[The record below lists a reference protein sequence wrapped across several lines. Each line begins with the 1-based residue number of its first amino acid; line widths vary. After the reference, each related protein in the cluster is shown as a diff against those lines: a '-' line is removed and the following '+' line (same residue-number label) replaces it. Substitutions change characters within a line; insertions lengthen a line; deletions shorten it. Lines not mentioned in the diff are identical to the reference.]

1 MDKSNSENSDEH
13 AHSSL
18 TLELERDFKDRLT
31 KAIGDR
37 SVLSFAKECGFSDS
51 LVRKYLAGTLPGLD
65 KVVVMAKVAGVSVQW
80 LATGTEIP
88 PLGQPQI
95 DYDKLEEVMIK
106 TLRLFQDRGVK
117 IKPES
122 QARII
127 RLLYEYVQRQGKEM
141 DEATLNNVIQLAA
154 YR

>member
-1 MDKSNSENSDEH
+1 MGKSNKDNRADKE
-13 AHSSL
+13 HSSL
-18 TLELERDFKDRLT
+18 IPELERDFKDRLA
-31 KAIGDR
+31 KAIGER
-37 SVLSFAKECGFSDS
+37 SVLSFAKECGMSDS

-80 LATGTEIP
+80 LATGKEVP

-95 DYDKLEEVMIK
+95 DYDKLEEVMTK
-106 TLRLFQDRGVK
+106 TLRLFLDRGVK
-117 IKPES
+117 IKPEA

-127 RLLYEYVQRQGKEM
+127 RLLYEYVQRQGKDM
-141 DEATLNNVIQLAA
+141 DEASLNNVIELAA

>member
-1 MDKSNSENSDEH
+1 MDKLNTENKADHE
-13 AHSSL
+13 HSSL
-18 TLELERDFKDRLT
+18 ILELEQGFKARLAE
-31 KAIGDR
+31 AIGSR
-37 SVLSFAKECGFSDS
+37 SVLSFAKECGMSDS

-65 KVVVMAKVAGVSVQW
+65 KVVVMAHVAGVSVQW
-80 LATGTEIP
+80 LATGKEVP

-95 DYDKLEEVMIK
+95 DYDKLEEVMTK
-106 TLRLFQDRGVK
+106 TLLLFQKRGVK
-117 IKPES
+117 IKPEA

-127 RLLYEYVQRQGKEM
+127 RLLYEYLQRQGEEM

>member
-1 MDKSNSENSDEH
+1 MDKLNSEDRADKE
-13 AHSSL
+13 HSSL
-18 TLELERDFKDRLT
+18 MAELEHGFRARLT
-31 KAIGDR
+31 EAIGDR
-37 SVLSFAKECGFSDS
+37 SVLSFAKECGMSDS

-65 KVVVMAKVAGVSVQW
+65 KVVVMAQVAGVSVQW
-80 LATGTEIP
+80 LATGKEIP

-95 DYDKLEEVMIK
+95 DYDKLEEVMTK
-106 TLRLFQDRGVK
+106 TLLLFQKRGVK
-117 IKPES
+117 LKPEV

-141 DEATLNNVIQLAA
+141 DEATLNNVIHLAT